1 MSFFQQLTLQ
11 FTLVQLALAAA
22 VSSVGTGVAMQTGS
36 HQRIA
41 GLGGL
46 NGNLHKGLLGA
57 TANSSSVKR
66 TARVLIATRA
76 VAVKATT
83 ALSAGHG
90 PGRGVLDTDAS
101 HDSECGYRMGLS

>member
-1 MSFFQQLTLQ
+1 MSFFQQLALQ
-11 FTLVQLALAAA
+11 FTLGQLALPAA
-22 VSSVGTGVAMQTGS
+22 VSSMGTGVAMQTGS

-57 TANSSSVKR
+57 TAISSSAKR

-83 ALSAGHG
+83 VLSASHG
-90 PGRGVLDTDAS
+90 PGRGVLDTYTS
-101 HDSECGYRMGLS
+101 HDSGCGCRMGLS